1 MRFLIVGGSVGN
13 YQFERLREEAE
24 KLGHVLDRCASWDV
38 AIEFSGTEMEA
49 RSGSIDL
56 ASYDLIRYLAIGK
69 NRHLWLTAG
78 EWLRK
83 QGTVIVDERPFL
95 LTSSQT
101 SATAEYM
108 KTVGLGLPLPRSV
121 ATRSMKMAIAAAE
134 SIGFPCIV
142 KTTNSRKGRG
152 VGLVNNV
159 DEVKD
164 FVTKFLTREGIS
176 VVVREFIPNDGD
188 IRVFIMGGKAIGALA
203 RRPKEGDFRA
213 NISQGGSGE
222 VFDLEARPD
231 VREIAEKMAAA
242 CGLAIAG
249 VDIMLNNKTGAPYIL
264 EVNESPQIEG
274 FEKYTGV
281 NAAKA
286 MIEYFVGL
294 TGKGV

>member
-1 MRFLIVGGSVGN
+1 MRFLLVGGSVGN
-13 YQFERLREEAE
+13 YQFERLKEEAE
-24 KLGHVLDRCASWDV
+24 KLGHVLDRCASWDL
-38 AIEFSGTEMEA
+38 AIDFHGNEMQA
-49 RSGSIDL
+49 RSSTVDL
-56 ASYDLIRYLAIGK
+56 ASYDLVRYLAIGK

-78 EWLRK
+78 ELLRK
-83 QGTVIVDERPFL
+83 RGMVIVDERPFL

-108 KTVGLGLPLPRSV
+108 KTVALGLPLPRSV

-152 VGLVNNV
+152 VGLVKNE
-159 DEVKD
+159 DEVRD
-164 FVTKFLTREGIS
+164 FVSAHLTREGIS
-176 VVVREFIPNDGD
+176 VVVREFIPNEGD

-203 RRPKEGDFRA
+203 RRPKPGDFRA
-213 NISQGGSGE
+213 NISQGGSGD
-222 VFDLEARPD
+222 VFDLGARPD

-249 VDIMLNNKTGAPYIL
+249 VDIMLSKETGAPYVL

-286 MIEYFVGL
+286 MIEYFEGL
-294 TGKGV
+294 VKKLS